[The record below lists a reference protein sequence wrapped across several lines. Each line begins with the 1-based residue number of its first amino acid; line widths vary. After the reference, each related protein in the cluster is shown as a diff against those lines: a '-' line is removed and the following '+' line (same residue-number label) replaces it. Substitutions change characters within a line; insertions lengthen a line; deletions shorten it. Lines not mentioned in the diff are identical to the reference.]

1 MRTREPRLGV
11 QQRVLPSYRVP
22 FFDTLARI
30 FPQGVSVF
38 AGQPRP
44 EEMIDC
50 GARPEIAEYYPAE
63 NRHILRG
70 PLYVCVQQNMIA
82 WLDKWQ
88 PDVLVTAT
96 NPREI
101 RNMAAMRWMHARQR
115 PVIGWGLGAPTA
127 GTWQQKVRDFALNDH
142 RLDFDALI
150 AYSQQGAEEY
160 ARLGFSDKRIFVAAN
175 AVTPRPTH
183 PAPERPAVFA
193 SERPVILFVGRL
205 QARKRVDVLMRVCA
219 ALPENEQPELW
230 IVGDGPERATLEA
243 LAETMYPSARFYG
256 AVHGP
261 DLAPLFARADLFV
274 LPGTGGLAVQEAMS
288 YALPVIVAEADGTQ
302 SNLVRAEN
310 GWVIPSG
317 DDHAL
322 RAAIKNA
329 LADPARLREMG
340 RESFR
345 IVSEEINLEAMAA
358 VFARAVAVIW

>member
-1 MRTREPRLGV
+1 MRTDEPRLGV
-11 QQRVLPSYRVP
+11 QQRVLPAYRVP
-22 FFDTLARI
+22 FFDTLAQV

-50 GARPEIAEYYPAE
+50 GKQPEIAEFYPAE

-70 PLYVCVQQNMIA
+70 LFYVCVQTNILE
-82 WLDKWQ
+82 WLESWQ

-101 RNMAAMRWMHARQR
+101 RNMAAIRWMHARQR

-127 GTWQQKVRDFALNDH
+127 GTQQQKVRDFVFNDH

-160 ARLGFSDKRIFVAAN
+160 ARLGFSDKRIFVAPN
-175 AVTPRPTH
+175 AVTPRPVH
-183 PAPERPAVFA
+183 AAPERPAEFVGG
-193 SERPVILFVGRL
+193 RPVILFVGRL
-205 QARKRVDVLMRVCA
+205 QARKRVDALMRACA
-219 ALPENEQPELW
+219 ALPQREQPDLW
-230 IVGDGPERATLEA
+230 VVGDGPERTALES
-243 LAETMYPSARFYG
+243 LAAEVFPRAHFYG
-256 AVHGP
+256 AVHGS
-261 DLAPLFARADLFV
+261 DLAPLFSRADLFV

-288 YALPVIVAEADGTQ
+288 YALPVVVAEADGTQ
-302 SNLVRAEN
+302 SNLVRPEN
-310 GWVIPSG
+310 GWVIPAG
-317 DDHAL
+317 DDNAL
-322 RAAIKNA
+322 RIA
-329 LADPARLREMG
+329 LQTALKEPPRLREMG

-358 VFARAVAVIW
+358 VFARAVAAIW

>member
-1 MRTREPRLGV
+1 MRTEAPRLGV
-11 QQRVLPSYRVP
+11 QQRVLPAYRVP
-22 FFDTLARI
+22 FFDTLARV

-50 GARPEIAEYYPAE
+50 GKQPEVAEFYLAE

-70 PLYVCVQQNMIA
+70 PLYVCVQQNILE
-82 WLDKWQ
+82 WLDNWQ

-101 RNMAAMRWMHARQR
+101 RNIAAMRWMHARQR

-127 GTWQQKVRDFALNDH
+127 GTRKQKVRDFAFNDH

-160 ARLGFSDKRIFVAAN
+160 ARLGFSDKRIFVAPN

-183 PAPERPAVFA
+183 AAPERSAEFVGG
-193 SERPVILFVGRL
+193 RPLILFVGRL
-205 QARKRVDVLMRVCA
+205 QARKRVDSLLRACA
-219 ALPENEQPELW
+219 ALPEGEQPDLW
-230 IVGDGPERATLEA
+230 IVGDGPERTVLES
-243 LAETMYPSARFYG
+243 LAAEGYPRARFYG

-261 DLAPLFARADLFV
+261 ALAPLFSRADLFV

-288 YALPVIVAEADGTQ
+288 YALPVVVAEADGTQ
-302 SNLVRAEN
+302 SNLVRPEN
-310 GWVIPSG
+310 GWIIPAG
-317 DDHAL
+317 DDNAL
-322 RAAIKNA
+322 RIAIQAALK
-329 LADPARLREMG
+329 DTTRLREMG

-358 VFARAVAVIW
+358 VFARAVAAIW

>member
-1 MRTREPRLGV
+1 MRTGEPRLGV

-22 FFDTLARI
+22 FFDSLAQV
-30 FPQGVSVF
+30 FPQGMSVF

-50 GARPEIAEYYPAE
+50 GVLPRIAEYYPAE

-70 PLYVCVQQNMIA
+70 PLYVCVQQNILE
-82 WLDKWQ
+82 WLESWQ

-101 RNMAAMRWMHARQR
+101 RNLAAMRWMHARQR

-150 AYSQQGAEEY
+150 AYSQQGAEQY
-160 ARLGFSDKRIFVAAN
+160 ARLGFSDKRIFVAPN
-175 AVTPRPTH
+175 AVTPRPAH
-183 PAPERPAVFA
+183 AAPERPAEFVDG
-193 SERPVILFVGRL
+193 RPLILFVGRL
-205 QARKRVDVLMRVCA
+205 QARKRIDALLHTCA
-219 ALPENEQPELW
+219 ALPEGEQPDLW
-230 IVGDGPERATLEA
+230 IVGDGPERTALEV
-243 LAETMYPSARFYG
+243 LAAEVYPRARFYG

-261 DLAPLFARADLFV
+261 DLAPLFSRADLFV

-302 SNLVRAEN
+302 SNLVRPEN
-310 GWVIPSG
+310 GWVIPAGS
-317 DDHAL
+317 DEALHAAL
-322 RAAIKNA
+322 RGA
-329 LADPARLREMG
+329 LADPARLRQMG

-358 VFARAVAVIW
+358 VFMRAVAAIW

>member
-1 MRTREPRLGV
+1 MRTKDPRLGV

-22 FFDTLARI
+22 FFDTLPQV

-38 AGQPRP
+38 AGQARP

-50 GARPEIAEYYPAE
+50 ATLPTIAEYYPAE

-70 PLYVCVQQNMIA
+70 MFYVCVQQNILE
-82 WLDKWQ
+82 WLESWQ

-115 PVIGWGLGAPTA
+115 PVIGWGLGAPSA
-127 GTWQQKVRDFALNDH
+127 GTWKQKVRDFALNDR

-160 ARLGFSDKRIFVAAN
+160 TRLGFSDKRIFVAPN

-183 PAPERPAVFA
+183 AVPEHPAAFVDGRPL
-193 SERPVILFVGRL
+193 ILFVGRL
-205 QARKRVDVLMRVCA
+205 QARKRVDALMRACA
-219 ALPENEQPELW
+219 ALPEGEQPDLW
-230 IVGDGPERATLEA
+230 IVGDGPERDALES
-243 LAETMYPSARFYG
+243 LAETIYPRARFHG
-256 AVHGP
+256 ALHGP
-261 DLAPLFARADLFV
+261 DLALLFSRADLFV

-302 SNLVRAEN
+302 SNLVRPEN
-310 GWVIPSG
+310 GWIIPAG
-317 DDHAL
+317 DDDAL
-322 RAAIKNA
+322 RVAIQDA
-329 LADPARLREMG
+329 LAEPARLREMG

-358 VFARAVAVIW
+358 VFARAVAAIW

>member
-1 MRTREPRLGV
+1 MRTEAPRLGV
-11 QQRVLPSYRVP
+11 QQRVLPAYRVP
-22 FFDTLARI
+22 FFDTLAQV

-44 EEMIDC
+44 EEMIDT
-50 GARPEIAEYYPAE
+50 GKYPEVAEYYPAD

-70 PLYVCVQQNMIA
+70 RWYVCVQQNMLE
-82 WLDKWQ
+82 WLETWQ
-88 PDVLVTAT
+88 PDVLVTAA

-101 RNMAAMRWMHARQR
+101 RNRAAMRWMHARQR

-127 GTWQQKVRDFALNDH
+127 GSWQQKMRDFALNDR

-160 ARLGFSDKRIFVAAN
+160 ARLGFSDKRIFVAPN
-175 AVTPRPTH
+175 AVAPRPVH
-183 PAPERPAVFA
+183 AAPQRPAAFVDGRA
-193 SERPVILFVGRL
+193 VILFVGRL
-205 QARKRVDVLMRVCA
+205 QARKRVDALMRACA
-219 ALPENEQPELW
+219 ALPEDEQPDLW
-230 IVGDGPERATLEA
+230 IVGDGPERAALEA
-243 LAETMYPSARFYG
+243 LTGEVYPRSRFYG

-261 DLAPLFARADLFV
+261 DLAPLFSRADLFV

-302 SNLVRAEN
+302 SNLVRPEN
-310 GWVIPSG
+310 GWMVSAG
-317 DDHAL
+317 DDETL
-322 RAAIKNA
+322 RIAVKNA
-329 LADPARLREMG
+329 LSDPVRLREMG

-358 VFARAVAVIW
+358 VFARAVAAIW